1 MEGCP
6 RLERMRLLLNTP
18 ELKTF
23 RDTLEHLCEPH
34 YGIGSGGA
42 CSVGDLYLIAIINF
56 LILVFLSGS
65 LTTLGKPLPKFGRF
79 KPGICLLKSMS
90 GAQSGPLNS

>member
-23 RDTLEHLCEPH
+23 RGTLEHLCEPH

-42 CSVGDLYLIAIINF
+42 CSVEDLYLI
-56 LILVFLSGS
+56 SGS

-79 KPGICLLKSMS
+79 NPGMCLLKSMS
-90 GAQSGPLNS
+90 GAQSQPLNS